1 MLFRVYF
8 LAPGLGFEP
17 RYTASEA
24 VVLPLDDPGMWP
36 YNRFFDHTR
45 QCPLLTS
52 DIGFTLTLYETIQ
65 LHRYKRPHR
74 GYGDSRLCSRH

>member
-1 MLFRVYF
+1 
-8 LAPGLGFEP
+8 
-17 RYTASEA
+17 
-24 VVLPLDDPGMWP
+24 MWP

-45 QCPLLTS
+45 QCLLLTS